1 MRLDHISYAASHEQ
15 IPDVVNR
22 IGSQIGTAFVDGG
35 IHPTFGTRNFT
46 APLLNGQYIEVVCPM
61 NHPATDATPF
71 GRAVKM
77 KAEEGGGWLTW
88 VLATDNISEI
98 EKELGRKAVVGQ
110 RKKPNGN
117 LLKWKQLGVLNILED
132 LQQPFYVQWISKEH
146 PSSDGTANASLS
158 ELVIVGDQDS
168 ILKPLSKFNYE
179 SQDINFKFVK
189 LKKQSNGI
197 KKVCFKVK
205 NQDIIIT

>member
-1 MRLDHISYAASHEQ
+1 
-15 IPDVVNR
+15 VNR

-46 APLLNGQYIEVVCPM
+46 APLLNGQYIEFVCPM